1 MIVMTDSK
9 TSAMY
14 HEDMLSSDE
23 LTLVDNACDAVD
35 NLSKL
40 VDSLAD
46 RSLNCYCPHTD
57 YFDNIKYQCKKIVA
71 GLEKL
76 EDRSARVDREEIL
89 TLLKQS

>member
-1 MIVMTDSK
+1 MIDSK
-9 TSAMY
+9 TSTMY
-14 HEDMLSSDE
+14 PEDVLSSDE
-23 LTLVDNACDAVD
+23 LTLLDSACDAVD

-57 YFDNIKYQCKKIVA
+57 YFDNIKYQCKKIIA

-76 EDRSARVDREEIL
+76 EERSARVDREEIL
-89 TLLKQS
+89 TVLRG